1 MIIQL
6 PYDNVEIAKKGHD
19 SMKSWHENMAKS
31 HEIAAAWHANQ
42 SEDLSKAMN
51 ELPLDPEKVVT
62 RIPENGGPQP
72 ETSGMGMSSEA
83 ENVPLDGQVVKKSD
97 LIDILKD
104 HVNEFGSFNMSVED
118 IADIILGL
126 K

>member
-19 SMKSWHENMAKS
+19 SMKAWHENMAKS
-31 HEIAAAWHANQ
+31 HEIAAAWHASQ

-51 ELPLDPEKVVT
+51 EIPLDPEKMVT
-62 RIPENGGPQP
+62 RMPENGGPQP
-72 ETSGMGMSSEA
+72 ATTGMGSSSAAQE
-83 ENVPLDGQVVKKSD
+83 VPLDAQVVKKSD
-97 LIDILKD
+97 LVDILKD